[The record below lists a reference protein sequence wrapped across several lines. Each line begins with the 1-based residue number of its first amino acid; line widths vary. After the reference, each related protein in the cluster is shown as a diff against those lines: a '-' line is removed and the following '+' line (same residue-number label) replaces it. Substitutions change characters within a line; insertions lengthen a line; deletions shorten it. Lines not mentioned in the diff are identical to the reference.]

1 MDAMTM
7 VDVASRWLHVGLAI
21 VLLGGSVFMRFV
33 LMPAAEPLPESEHA
47 ALRERVL
54 SRWRKLVMIGIGI
67 LLLSG
72 FINYFRQM
80 APHKGDGLYHALM
93 GIKILLALAVFFL
106 ASALAGRSAA
116 FESLR
121 QERKKWLLITI
132 LLGFAVVALGGFLKV
147 ARKGSIAVPLTIR
160 PTVSADVPPTIGSP
174 FSSPNASCS
183 ESARCVER
191 T

>member
-33 LMPAAEPLPESEHA
+33 LIPAAEQLPESEHA

-54 SRWRKLVMIGIGI
+54 ARWRKLVMIGIGI

-72 FINYFRQM
+72 FFNYFRQM

-147 ARKGSIAVPLTIR
+147 ARKGSVAVPVSIHAAASAGVPR
-160 PTVSADVPPTIGSP
+160 AIEERRASPT
-174 FSSPNASCS
+174 ASCS
-183 ESARCVER
+183 EAARCIER
-191 T
+191 S